1 MWKVAFIASA
11 ALLSVALAGAAVPS
25 SRTHITFVSVQRI
38 AAQSSIGQTSAKRL
52 EAARQEKTRA
62 VAAKQQHLESVRLEI
77 ARNGGVL
84 YRSKREELQKQEDQE
99 KVELEKLKES
109 AQSELQALQ
118 REIQGVF
125 QADLKTV
132 LVELA
137 AQRDADIVINAD
149 TAVVWAKTG
158 FDLTDDAIKRMDAL
172 DAGRK
177 AGSSSK
183 P

>member
-1 MWKVAFIASA
+1 MWKVPFTGA
-11 ALLSVALAGAAVPS
+11 AAVFSVVLAGAAAPS
-25 SRTHITFVSVQRI
+25 PRTHIAFVSVQRI

-52 EAARQEKTRA
+52 ETARQEKTRA
-62 VAAKQQHLESVRLEI
+62 VAAKQQHLESLRLEI

-84 YRSKREELQKQEDQE
+84 YRSKREELQQQEDRE

-125 QADLKTV
+125 QSDLKTV

-137 AQRDADIVINAD
+137 TQRDADIVVNAD

-158 FDLTDDAIKRMDAL
+158 FDLTDDVVKRLDAL
-172 DAGRK
+172 DASRRAENGK
-177 AGSSSK
+177 K
-183 P
+183 E